1 MTIPQQV
8 FRGLNNAGM
17 SAESLS
23 VCEVKSWIVGFNSI
37 IPGFDNPGMSA
48 EGPSVC
54 KVEGCKT
61 GYTGMRITLRP
72 VARAHRPQDLP
83 WSEA

>member
-1 MTIPQQV
+1 MTTPQQV
-8 FRGLNNAGM
+8 FRGLNNAGT
-17 SAESLS
+17 SAEGLS

-48 EGPSVC
+48 EGLSVC

-61 GYTGMRITLRP
+61 GYM
-72 VARAHRPQDLP
+72 
-83 WSEA
+83 